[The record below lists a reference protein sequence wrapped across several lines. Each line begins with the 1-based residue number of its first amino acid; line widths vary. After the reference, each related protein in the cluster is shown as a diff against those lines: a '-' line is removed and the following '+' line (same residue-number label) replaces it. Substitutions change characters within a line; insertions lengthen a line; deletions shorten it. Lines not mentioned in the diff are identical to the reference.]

1 MLIGLISD
9 VHSNI
14 VALKAVIEELDQL
27 GVKIILHAGD
37 IVGYNPYPDETID
50 LFKKKKIVSI
60 MGNHERAFITG
71 DTSNFNPYA
80 AAAMK
85 WTRNAASRDSL
96 NYILRLRDTT
106 TIVANGERIVLFHES
121 PNNFQ
126 EYIFPGDVTP
136 DLLSNINGNVLVLG
150 HTHIPFT
157 KDYGTRGLVVN
168 PGSVGQPRDGNP
180 DASFA
185 VLDTVTR
192 KIEHKRTKY
201 DIEKVIRDIFAAHL
215 PEELAYRLRVGS

>member
-1 MLIGLISD
+1 
-9 VHSNI
+9 HSNI
-14 VALKAVIEELDQL
+14 VALKAVIEELDEV

-60 MGNHERAFITG
+60 LGNHDRAFMTG
-71 DTSNFNPYA
+71 DTSDFNPYA
-80 AAAMK
+80 AAAME
-85 WTRNAASRDSL
+85 WTRNTASRDSL
-96 NYILRLRDTT
+96 NYILRLKDTV

-121 PNNFQ
+121 PGNFQ
-126 EYIFPGDVTP
+126 EYIYPGNVTP
-136 DLLSNINGNVLVLG
+136 DLFSNINGDVLVLG
-150 HTHIPFT
+150 HTHIPFIM
-157 KDYGTRGLVVN
+157 DYGTRGLVVN

-185 VLDTVTR
+185 VLNTVTR

-201 DIEKVIRDIFAAHL
+201 DVEKVIRDIFAAQL
-215 PEELAYRLRVGS
+215 PEALAYRLRAGR

>member
-136 DLLSNINGNVLVLG
+136 DLLSNINGDVLVLG
-150 HTHIPFT
+150 HTHIPFIM
-157 KDYGTRGLVVN
+157 DYGTIGLIVN
-168 PGSVGQPRDGNP
+168 PGSVGQPRDGNS

-192 KIEHKRTKY
+192 EIKFKRTKY
-201 DIEKVIRDIFAAHL
+201 DVEKVIRDMLTAHL
-215 PEELAYRLRVGS
+215 PEALAYRLREGR